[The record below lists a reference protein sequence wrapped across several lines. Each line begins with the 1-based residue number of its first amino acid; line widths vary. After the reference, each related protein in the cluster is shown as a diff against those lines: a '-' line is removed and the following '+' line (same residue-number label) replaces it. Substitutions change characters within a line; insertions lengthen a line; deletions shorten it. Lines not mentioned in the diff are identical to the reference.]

1 MDAPRRPQPGRA
13 VAVAALLVAVGLI
26 GLALSDFGDLATPLA
41 GVLVF
46 CAVAAELV
54 AARYSSMTISA
65 AFAADM
71 LAIGFLG
78 PGPAFVIPAL
88 SYLAV
93 WVVERYR
100 WQALLINIAGSST
113 PALLVAYGFAAIDP
127 PRSGPEFVALL
138 VLATAMTMAL
148 NFAVVAPLMAIL
160 DGRAVGPRL
169 RGAPGRLAGGPSP
182 RGLTGLLPAVA
193 LNCALVGVIAE
204 IYAEFGLIA
213 LAFVG
218 LNVIAFT
225 YMLRLVVVARE
236 RARQYANLSWGVL
249 SGLVKTL
256 DERDSRAARHCA
268 AVAAFSRDLAEQL
281 GMSRRDQELAHTA
294 GLLHDIGKF
303 ALSDRVMER
312 GGKLQDSDWRGIRR
326 HPDIGAEL
334 LREIGV
340 YGPVADIVRAHHE
353 RIDGRGY
360 PRGMH
365 GEDIP
370 PIARV
375 VAVAEVYNTLTA
387 PDTYRT
393 PMTSFEAL
401 NELRRVAGKQLD
413 AEYVEALATLL
424 SGRGVGYRHADEADF
439 DRELDMERRLNEAV
453 AP

>member
-1 MDAPRRPQPGRA
+1 MDAPRRPRPGLA
-13 VAVAALLVAVGLI
+13 TAIAGVAVAVGLI
-26 GLALSDFGDLATPLA
+26 GLALSDLSALFTALTALLA
-41 GVLVF
+41 F
-46 CAVAAELV
+46 CAVAAELL

-78 PGPAFVIPAL
+78 PAPAFVIPAL

-93 WVVERYR
+93 WIVERYR
-100 WQALLINIAGSST
+100 WRALLINLAGSST
-113 PALLVAYGFAAIDP
+113 PALLVAYAFAAIDP
-127 PRSGPEFVALL
+127 PRSGPQFVALL
-138 VLATAMTMAL
+138 VLATAATMAL

-160 DGRAVGPRL
+160 DGRSVVRAM
-169 RGAPGRLAGGPSP
+169 

-193 LNCALVGVIAE
+193 INCALVAVIAE
-204 IYAEFGLIA
+204 IYAEIGIVA
-213 LAFVG
+213 LAFVA
-218 LNVIAFT
+218 LNVIALT

-236 RARQYANLSWGVL
+236 RTREYANLSWGVL
-249 SGLVKTL
+249 SGLVRTL
-256 DERDSRAARHCA
+256 EARDSRAARHCA

-281 GMSRRDQELAHTA
+281 GMSKREQELAHTA

-312 GGKLQDSDWRGIRR
+312 GGKLVDSDWRGIRG
-326 HPDIGAEL
+326 HPDIGARL
-334 LREIGV
+334 LQDIGV

-360 PRGMH
+360 PRGLH
-365 GEDIP
+365 GGEIP
-370 PIARV
+370 VIARV
-375 VAVAEVYNTLTA
+375 VAVAEVYDTLTA

-413 AEYVEALATLL
+413 AGYVEAFAALL
-424 SGRGVGYRHADEADF
+424 SGRGLEYRHADEADF

>member
-1 MDAPRRPQPGRA
+1 MDARRRPQPGRA
-13 VAVAALLVAVGLI
+13 GAVAALLVAVGLI
-26 GLALSDFGDLATPLA
+26 GLALSDFGALATPLA

-160 DGRAVGPRL
+160 DGRAVGPSL
-169 RGAPGRLAGGPSP
+169 

-193 LNCALVGVIAE
+193 LNCALVGVIAG

-236 RARQYANLSWGVL
+236 RTREYANLSWGVL
-249 SGLVKTL
+249 SSLVKTL
-256 DERDSRAARHCA
+256 DERDARAARHCA
-268 AVAAFSRDLAEQL
+268 AVARFSRDLAEQV
-281 GMSRRDQELAHTA
+281 GMSRREQELAHTS

-334 LREIGV
+334 LRDIGV

-360 PRGMH
+360 PRGLH
-365 GEDIP
+365 DDEIP

-375 VAVAEVYNTLTA
+375 VAVAEVYDTLTA

-413 AEYVEALATLL
+413 AEYVEALAALL
-424 SGRGVGYRHADEADF
+424 SGRGVDYRHADEADF

-453 AP
+453 APS